1 MDMIANTVAALA
13 LCMVATHTS
22 TLFPL
27 DPASPVIPAERI
39 ATLTVEVEH
48 LRNAKGRVQFTLHD
62 RDGTIPDE
70 HYEHWYKLGTAP
82 ITDGKATY
90 TFTNLPPGRYAA
102 HILHDENANGKIDK
116 GLFLPK
122 EGIGFSNYTS
132 IGPMNRPNFK
142 KASFAVEGEMRV
154 RVKVVYL

>member
-1 MDMIANTVAALA
+1 MDMIATTVAALA
-13 LCMVATHTS
+13 LCMAATQTS
-22 TLFPL
+22 IHFPIA
-27 DPASPVIPAERI
+27 PASPVGRAERT

-48 LRNAKGRVQFTLHD
+48 LRNAKGRVQFALYD

-82 ITDGKATY
+82 INNGKATY
-90 TFTNLPPGRYAA
+90 SFINLPPGRYAVN
-102 HILHDENANGKIDK
+102 ILHDEDANGKIDK

-132 IGPMNRPNFK
+132 VGPMNRPNFK
-142 KASFAVEGEMRV
+142 KASFVVEGDMRV
-154 RVKVVYL
+154 RVKVIYL

>member
-1 MDMIANTVAALA
+1 MDMIANAVAALA
-13 LCMVATHTS
+13 LCMAATHTG
-22 TLFPL
+22 TPFPV
-27 DPASPVIPAERI
+27 DPASPVIPAERT

-48 LRNAKGRVQFTLHD
+48 LRNAKGRVQFALYD

-70 HYEHWYKLGTAP
+70 HYAHWYKLGTAP

-90 TFTNLPPGRYAA
+90 TFTNLPPGRYAVN
-102 HILHDENANGKIDK
+102 ILHDENANGKIDK

-122 EGIGFSNYTS
+122 EGIGFSNYS
-132 IGPMNRPNFK
+132 SVGPMNRPNFK
-142 KASFAVEGEMRV
+142 KASVEVEGEMRV

>member
-1 MDMIANTVAALA
+1 MAA
-13 LCMVATHTS
+13 
-22 TLFPL
+22 TLSRPPFPL
-27 DPASPVIPAERI
+27 DPASPVTPAERT

-48 LRNAKGRVQFTLHD
+48 LRNAKGRVQFALYD

-70 HYEHWYKLGTAP
+70 HFQHWYKLGTAP

-90 TFTNLPPGRYAA
+90 TFTNLPPGRYAVN
-102 HILHDENANGKIDK
+102 ILHDEDANGKIDK
-116 GLFLPK
+116 GLILPK

-132 IGPMNRPNFK
+132 VGPMNRPNFK

-154 RVKVVYL
+154 LVKMIYL